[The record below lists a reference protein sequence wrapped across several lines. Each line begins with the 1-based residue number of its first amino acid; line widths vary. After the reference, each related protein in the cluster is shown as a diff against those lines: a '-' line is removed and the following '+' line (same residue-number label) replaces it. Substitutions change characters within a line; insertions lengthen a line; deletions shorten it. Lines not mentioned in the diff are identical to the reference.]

1 MNRSACAVLSLL
13 IALSLMSFGFTNW
26 PNRNSGSASQTS
38 KFKWGIFSDSVSQ
51 GDWGPDLTC
60 EPGLKN
66 ARPISEGK
74 DVGATSLNLQ
84 DTNKNGAIDTIKI
97 DVKNA
102 YPSYYNKVDIGVKNF
117 GEIAVKVG
125 NAIFIWEGKTF
136 TLESGQVY
144 YLYEDRRMIKN
155 ATAPEDAI
163 LEVRWTE
170 GSEQNLYPGDILP
183 CALEYHVLQ
192 GACQNHSYDFG
203 VTLTAEALEVVGSIS
218 DQAVSKVKSA
228 LLPRTG
234 GTVYFFYLV
243 GTVAVVFG
251 VFLRRKHS
259 RK

>member
-144 YLYEDRRMIKN
+144 YLYERIWQGRQQTFRWVNDIDYEYGYRRAK
-155 ATAPEDAI
+155 I
-163 LEVRWTE
+163 LK
-170 GSEQNLYPGDILP
+170 I
-183 CALEYHVLQ
+183 HVVICKESWEEIELVT
-192 GACQNHSYDFG
+192 CRG
-203 VTLTAEALEVVGSIS
+203 VTKTTRYAWIS
-218 DQAVSKVKSA
+218 SDPIKKTNIHARSNLIARKRWLQENTILKEKHQGYHYEHIILSS
-228 LLPRTG
+228 
-234 GTVYFFYLV
+234 
-243 GTVAVVFG
+243 VF
-251 VFLRRKHS
+251 
-259 RK
+259 